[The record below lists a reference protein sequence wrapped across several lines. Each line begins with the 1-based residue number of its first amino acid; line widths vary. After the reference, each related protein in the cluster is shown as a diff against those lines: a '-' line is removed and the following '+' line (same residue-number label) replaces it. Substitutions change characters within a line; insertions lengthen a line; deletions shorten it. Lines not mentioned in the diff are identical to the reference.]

1 MEESALAC
9 VRSIVLA
16 PRPAGLARTPGS
28 KRLLHVGM
36 REKSIAQVAQDRA
49 VYATRHVR
57 ATRRFL
63 CRNMDLE
70 AVPVGVGDGRAI
82 YDAGEPSPK
91 CVGHAHRAWL
101 AGGVH
106 RVSGQGRALQL
117 LASQTNGAR
126 LGVGA
131 RIVLAKDRI

>member
-57 ATRRFL
+57 ETRHFL
-63 CRNMDLE
+63 CRNMVLE
-70 AVPVGVGDGRAI
+70 GVPVGVGDGGAI
-82 YDAGEPSPK
+82 CDAVEPSPK
-91 CVGHAHRAWL
+91 CVRHAHL
-101 AGGVH
+101 ARLLSGVN
-106 RVSGQGRALQL
+106 RVSAERRVLQL
-117 LASQTNGAR
+117 LAS
-126 LGVGA
+126 
-131 RIVLAKDRI
+131 